1 MDINLFNLRAH
12 IVYGVVTILLNG
24 TIALLLAQAASG
36 NVDIGGLVSNAIG
49 TIWAF
54 INNIWILLIILLFI
68 IPVLQ
73 RGAVN
78 RARARMLTRISHER
92 HSQVITLIHRQETI
106 AFLGIPL
113 SRYID
118 IDDSEEV
125 LRAIRITP
133 SDVPIDLIIHTPGGI
148 ALAATQIAMALKAHP
163 AKKTVIV
170 PHYAMSGGTMIA
182 LAADEILMDPHAV
195 IGPVDPQLANKDGQF
210 AAVSILKAVKEKPV
224 ERIGDAT
231 LMMADDAHKA
241 QEQMIVFV
249 REIMKGKCGEPNTDK
264 IISELVMGRYT
275 HDYPIFPEMA
285 KDLLGDCVKTGI
297 PKSVYEL
304 MEFYKMAM
312 GAHRPGVEYIPVA
325 PPGGPQQRR

>member
-1 MDINLFNLRAH
+1 MH
-12 IVYGVVTILLNG
+12 IIYGVVTILLNG
-24 TIALLLAQAASG
+24 AIVLLLAQAATG
-36 NVDIGGLVSNAIG
+36 NMDIGAAIG
-49 TIWAF
+49 SAISFIWTI
-54 INNIWILLIILLFI
+54 ISNIWILLIILLFI

-78 RARARMLTRISHER
+78 RARVRMLTRISHER
-92 HSQVITLIHRQETI
+92 KSQVITLIHRQETI

-125 LRAIRITP
+125 LRAIRATP
-133 SDVPIDLIIHTPGGI
+133 SNVPIDLIVHTPGGI

-210 AAVSILKAVKEKPV
+210 AAASILKAVREKPI

-231 LMMADDAHKA
+231 LMLADDARKA

-249 REIMKGKCGEPNTDK
+249 REIMKGHCGERNTDK
-264 IISELVMGRYT
+264 IISELVMGKYT

-285 KDLLGDCVKTGI
+285 KELLGECVKVGI
-297 PKSVYEL
+297 PKTVYEL
-304 MEFYKMAM
+304 MEFYQMAM

>member
-1 MDINLFNLRAH
+1 ME
-12 IVYGVVTILLNG
+12 LLPFCLTG
-24 TIALLLAQAASG
+24 QSFSSWPRPRRETWTSVRL
-36 NVDIGGLVSNAIG
+36 IGGAISSIW
-49 TIWAF
+49 TI
-54 INNIWILLIILLFI
+54 ISNIWILLIILLFI

-78 RARARMLTRISHER
+78 RARVRMLTRISHER
-92 HSQVITLIHRQETI
+92 KSQVITLIHRQETI

-125 LRAIRITP
+125 LRAIRTTP
-133 SDVPIDLIIHTPGGI
+133 SNVPIDLIVHTPGGI

-210 AAVSILKAVKEKPV
+210 AAASILKAVEG
-224 ERIGDAT
+224 EADREDRRCDTDA
-231 LMMADDAHKA
+231 
-241 QEQMIVFV
+241 
-249 REIMKGKCGEPNTDK
+249 
-264 IISELVMGRYT
+264 GR
-275 HDYPIFPEMA
+275 
-285 KDLLGDCVKTGI
+285 
-297 PKSVYEL
+297 
-304 MEFYKMAM
+304 
-312 GAHRPGVEYIPVA
+312 
-325 PPGGPQQRR
+325 

>member
-1 MDINLFNLRAH
+1 MQIA
-12 IVYGVVTILLNG
+12 YVV
-24 TIALLLAQAASG
+24 AQAASG
-36 NVDIGGLVSNAIG
+36 SWDIGSFVGGIVSAV
-49 TIWAF
+49 WAF
-54 INNIWILLIILLFI
+54 VSNIWILLLIILFI
-68 IPVLQ
+68 LPVIQ
-73 RGAVN
+73 RNAVN
-78 RARARMLTRISHER
+78 RARERILTRISRER
-92 HSQVITLIHRQETI
+92 KSQVITLIHRQETI

-118 IDDSEEV
+118 IDDSEEI

-133 SDVPIDLIIHTPGGI
+133 PDVPIDLIIHTPGGI

-182 LAADEILMDPHAV
+182 LAADEVLMDPHAV

-210 AAVSILKAVKEKPV
+210 AAASVIKVAREKPI
-224 ERIGDAT
+224 ERVSDAT
-231 LMMADDAHKA
+231 LMLADDAKKA
-241 QEQMIVFV
+241 QDQMIVFV
-249 REIMKGKCGEPNTDK
+249 REIMKGKCGDQNIDK
-264 IISELVMGRYT
+264 IISELVMGKYT
-275 HDYPIFPEMA
+275 HDYPIFPDMA
-285 KDLLGDCVKTGI
+285 KELLGDCVKIGI

-304 MEFYKMAM
+304 MEFYKMAS